1 MTSSNIERFPFDR
14 RILGGLSDT
23 NSRLENWPV
32 VYTIENDRSIYVGET
47 TNARVRMQQH
57 LDSPAKQGL
66 KRVRVIVNEEFNKS
80 VCLDLESHLI
90 RYLAA
95 DEKYE
100 VINGNHGISDADYF
114 ERARYREDFDEIFTQ
129 LFEQGV
135 LTRSIPDI
143 VNSNL
148 FKYSPY
154 KALNTDQAAAV
165 EEILERLFQ
174 TWNAPSDVPMLVQG
188 DPGTGKTIVAI
199 YLVKLLAD
207 IANNLSEDALESDSL
222 FADFFQPGYKEL
234 IDSPRIGLVIPQQSL
249 RKTVQKVFAKTPG
262 LDKNWVISPFDLNTR
277 DAYDLLIVD
286 EAHRLGQRSN
296 QPSAAQNKKF
306 TTNNLALFG
315 NDDFS
320 WTQLDWVRATSKHQL
335 LLIDAAQSV
344 KPGDL
349 PLKQVESL
357 IRNSRAENV
366 LFRLHSQMRV
376 AGGNDYIDFVRRL
389 LSLEPIESMNFG
401 DYDFRIFDDFSEMR
415 DAIMAKDAD
424 FGLSRI
430 VAGYAWPWASRN
442 DKTATDIEIDG
453 IQMQWNQTPVD
464 WINSPNSVNEV
475 GSIHT
480 VQGYDLN
487 YAGVIIGPDLSYD
500 EGTGKL
506 VFKRESYFDT
516 KGKENNPRLGI
527 SYTDDDLLEFV
538 KNIFRVLLTRGIKGT
553 YVYVCDPNLGVR
565 LRALSAN
572 SFSPSRRNQEESPFE

>member
-1 MTSSNIERFPFDR
+1 MTGSEIERFPFDKR
-14 RILGGLSDT
+14 VLKGLSDT
-23 NSRLENWPV
+23 NPRLENWPV
-32 VYTIENDRSIYVGET
+32 VYTIENDKSIYVGET

-66 KRVRVIVNEEFNKS
+66 KRIRVIINEKFNKS

-100 VINGNHGISDADYF
+100 VINGNQGISDADYF
-114 ERARYREDFDEIFTQ
+114 ERSRYREDFDEIFTQ
-129 LFEQGV
+129 LFDQGV
-135 LTRSIPDI
+135 LTRTIPDI

-174 TWNAPSDVPMLVQG
+174 TWAMASKAPIVIQG

-207 IANNLSEDALESDSL
+207 IANSNSEDALESDSL
-222 FADFFQPGYKEL
+222 FADFFQPGYGE
-234 IDSPRIGLVIPQQSL
+234 IIGSPRIGLVIPQQSL

-262 LDKNWVISPFDLNTR
+262 LEQSWVVSPFDLTSR
-277 DAYDLLIVD
+277 DAFDLLIVD

-306 TTNNLALFG
+306 TTNNLAFFG
-315 NDDFS
+315 NDDPS
-320 WTQLDWVRATSKHQL
+320 STQLDWVRAASRHQI

-349 PLKQVESL
+349 PLHQVESL
-357 IRNSRAENV
+357 VRDGRDENS

-376 AGGNDYIDFVRRL
+376 AGGNDYIEFARRL
-389 LSLEPIESMNFG
+389 INLEPIELMDFG
-401 DYDFRIFDDFSEMR
+401 DYDFKIFDDFSEMR
-415 DAIMAKDAD
+415 DAIMAKDKE
-424 FGLSRI
+424 FGLSRL

-487 YAGVIIGPDLSYD
+487 YAGVIIGPDLGYD
-500 EGTGKL
+500 EATGQL
-506 VFKRESYFDT
+506 VFNRASYFDT
-516 KGKENNPRLGI
+516 KGKENNRRLGI
-527 SYTDDDLLEFV
+527 KYTDEDLLEFV
-538 KNIFRVLLTRGIKGT
+538 KNIYRVLLTRGIKGT
-553 YVYVCDPNLGVR
+553 FIYAAESK
-565 LRALSAN
+565 LRTALHELI
-572 SFSPSRRNQEESPFE
+572 NQ

>member
-1 MTSSNIERFPFDR
+1 MTSSKIERFPFDR

-32 VYTIENDRSIYVGET
+32 VYTIENDKSIYVGET

-114 ERARYREDFDEIFTQ
+114 ERARYREDFDEVFTQ

-165 EEILERLFQ
+165 EEILERLFE
-174 TWNAPSDVPMLVQG
+174 TWSTPTTSPMVVQG

-199 YLVKLLAD
+199 YLMKLLAD
-207 IANNLSEDALESDSL
+207 IASSDLENALESDSL
-222 FADFFQPGYKEL
+222 FADFFQPGYKE
-234 IDSPRIGLVIPQQSL
+234 IIGNPRIGLVIPQQSL

-286 EAHRLGQRSN
+286 EAHRLGQRAN

-306 TTNNLALFG
+306 TSNNLTLFG
-315 NDDFS
+315 DDDSS
-320 WTQLDWVRATSKHQL
+320 WTQLDWVKASSRHQL
-335 LLIDAAQSV
+335 LLVDAAQSV

-349 PLKQVESL
+349 PLELVESL
-357 IRNSRAENV
+357 IREARSENA

-376 AGGNDYIDFVRRL
+376 TGGSDYIDFVCRL
-389 LSLEPIESMNFG
+389 MNLEHIDSVDFG

-415 DAIMAKDAD
+415 EAILARDEEV
-424 FGLSRI
+424 GLSRL
-430 VAGYAWPWASRN
+430 VAGYAWPWASRT

-453 IQMQWNQTPVD
+453 VQMQWNQTPVD

-487 YAGVIIGPDLSYD
+487 YAGVIIGPDLGYD
-500 EGTGKL
+500 EATGQP
-506 VFKRESYFDT
+506 VFNRDNYFDT

-527 SYTDDDLLEFV
+527 SYSDEDLLEFV
-538 KNIFRVLLTRGIKGT
+538 RNIYRVLLTRGIKGT
-553 YVYVCDPNLGVR
+553 YVYFADKALESAV
-565 LRALSAN
+565 RALFLN
-572 SFSPSRRNQEESPFE
+572 

>member
-1 MTSSNIERFPFDR
+1 MTSSSIERFPFDKR
-14 RILGGLSDT
+14 VLKGLSDT
-23 NSRLENWPV
+23 NPRLENWPV
-32 VYTIENDRSIYVGET
+32 VYTIDNDKSIYVGET

-57 LDSPAKQGL
+57 LESPTKQGL
-66 KRVRVIVNEEFNKS
+66 KRIRVIINEEFNKS

-114 ERARYREDFDEIFTQ
+114 ERSRYREDFDEIFKQ

-174 TWNAPSDVPMLVQG
+174 TWNAPSDVPMVVQG

-207 IANNLSEDALESDSL
+207 IANSISEDALESDSL
-222 FADFFQPGYKEL
+222 FADFFQPGYKE
-234 IDSPRIGLVIPQQSL
+234 IIGSPHIGLVIPQQSL

-286 EAHRLGQRSN
+286 ESHRLGQRAN

-315 NDDFS
+315 NDDSS
-320 WTQLDWVRATSKHQL
+320 WTQLDWVRAASRHQL

-349 PLKQVESL
+349 PLKQVEFL
-357 IRNSRAENV
+357 IRESRSENV

-376 AGGNDYIDFVRRL
+376 VGGNDYIDFVRRL
-389 LSLEPIESMNFG
+389 LNLEQIESLDFG
-401 DYDFRIFDDFSEMR
+401 KYDFRIFNDFSEMR
-415 DAIMAKDAD
+415 DAIMAKDEA
-424 FGLSRI
+424 FGLSRL

-487 YAGVIIGPDLSYD
+487 YAGVIIGPDLSFND
-500 EGTGKL
+500 ATGQL
-506 VFKRESYFDT
+506 VFNRDSYFDT
-516 KGKENNPRLGI
+516 KGKENNPRLGVTY
-527 SYTDDDLLEFV
+527 SDEDLLEFV
-538 KNIFRVLLTRGIKGT
+538 KNIYRVLLTRGIKGT
-553 YVYVCDPNLGVR
+553 YVFIHDSA
-565 LRALSAN
+565 LR
-572 SFSPSRRNQEESPFE
+572 SRITQMISWQ

>member
-1 MTSSNIERFPFDR
+1 MTSSSIERFPFDKR
-14 RILGGLSDT
+14 VLKGLSET
-23 NSRLENWPV
+23 NARLENWPV
-32 VYTIENDRSIYVGET
+32 VYTIDNDKSIYVGET

-66 KRVRVIVNEEFNKS
+66 KRIRVIINEEFNKS

-114 ERARYREDFDEIFTQ
+114 ERSRYREDFDEIFTQ

-135 LTRSIPDI
+135 LTRTIPDI

-174 TWNAPSDVPMLVQG
+174 AWQTPSDIPMVIQG

-207 IANNLSEDALESDSL
+207 IANSISEDALESDSL
-222 FADFFQPGYKEL
+222 FADFFQPGYRE
-234 IDSPRIGLVIPQQSL
+234 IIGNPRIGLVIPQQSL

-262 LDKNWVISPFDLNTR
+262 LDKNWVISPFDLNTLN
-277 DAYDLLIVD
+277 AYDLLIVD

-306 TTNNLALFG
+306 TDNNLALFG
-315 NDDFS
+315 NDNSS
-320 WTQLDWVRATSKHQL
+320 WTQLDWVRAASRHQL
-335 LLIDAAQSV
+335 LLVDAAQSV

-349 PLKQVESL
+349 PLKQVEDL
-357 IRNSRAENV
+357 IRDSRTENV

-389 LSLEPIESMNFG
+389 LNLEQMESMDFG
-401 DYDFRIFDDFSEMR
+401 DYDFRIFDDFSKMR
-415 DAIMAKDAD
+415 NAIMAKDEE
-424 FGLSRI
+424 FGLSRL

-442 DKTATDIEIDG
+442 DKTVTDIEIDG
-453 IQMQWNQTPVD
+453 VKMQWNQTPVD

-487 YAGVIIGPDLSYD
+487 YAGVIIGPDLGYD
-500 EGTGKL
+500 EATGRL
-506 VFKRESYFDT
+506 VFNRESYFDT

-527 SYTDDDLLEFV
+527 TYTDEDLLDFV
-538 KNIFRVLLTRGIKGT
+538 KNIYRVLLTRGIKGT
-553 YVYVCDPNLGVR
+553 FIYARDEA
-565 LRALSAN
+565 LREKVKSLLKRSN
-572 SFSPSRRNQEESPFE
+572 

>member
-1 MTSSNIERFPFDR
+1 MTSSSIERFPFDKR
-14 RILGGLSDT
+14 VLKGLSDT
-23 NSRLENWPV
+23 NARLENWPV
-32 VYTIENDRSIYVGET
+32 VYTIENDNSIYVGET

-66 KRVRVIVNEEFNKS
+66 KRIRVIINEEFNKS

-114 ERARYREDFDEIFTQ
+114 ERSRYREDFDEIFTQ

-135 LTRSIPDI
+135 LTRTIPDI

-154 KALNTDQAAAV
+154 KALNSDQAAAV

-174 TWNAPSDVPMLVQG
+174 TWNAPSDAPMVVQG

-207 IANNLSEDALESDSL
+207 IANSISEDALESDSL
-222 FADFFQPGYKEL
+222 FADFFQPGNKE
-234 IDSPRIGLVIPQQSL
+234 IIGSPRIGLVIPQQSL

-262 LDKNWVISPFDLNTR
+262 LDKNWVVSPFDLNTR

-306 TTNNLALFG
+306 ADNNLALFG
-315 NDDFS
+315 NDDSS
-320 WTQLDWVRATSKHQL
+320 WTQLDWVRAASRHQL
-335 LLIDAAQSV
+335 LLVDAAQSV

-349 PLKQVESL
+349 PLKQVEEL
-357 IRNSRAENV
+357 ISVSRTENV

-389 LSLEPIESMNFG
+389 LNLERIETMDFG

-415 DAIMAKDAD
+415 DAIMAKDEK
-424 FGLSRI
+424 FGLSRL

-442 DKTATDIEIDG
+442 DKTVTDIEIDDVK
-453 IQMQWNQTPVD
+453 MQWNQTPVD
-464 WINSPNSVNEV
+464 WINSPNSVSEV

-487 YAGVIIGPDLSYD
+487 YGGVIIGPDLGYD
-500 EGTGKL
+500 ESTGRL
-506 VFKRESYFDT
+506 VFNRDSYFDT

-527 SYTDDDLLEFV
+527 TYTDEDLLDFV
-538 KNIFRVLLTRGIKGT
+538 KNIYRVLLTRGIKGT
-553 YVYVCDPNLGVR
+553 YLYIADPE
-565 LRALSAN
+565 LRDHLKKLLAT
-572 SFSPSRRNQEESPFE
+572 

>member
-1 MTSSNIERFPFDR
+1 MTSSKIERFPFDR
-14 RILGGLSDT
+14 RVLKGLSET
-23 NSRLENWPV
+23 NARLENWPV
-32 VYTIENDRSIYVGET
+32 VYTIDNDKSIYVGET

-66 KRVRVIVNEEFNKS
+66 KRIRVIINEEFNKS

-100 VINGNHGISDADYF
+100 VINSNHGISDADYF
-114 ERARYREDFDEIFTQ
+114 ERSRYREDFDEIFMQ

-135 LTRSIPDI
+135 LTRTIPDI

-174 TWNAPSDVPMLVQG
+174 TWKTPSDIPMVVQG

-207 IANNLSEDALESDSL
+207 IANSISEDALESDSL
-222 FADFFQPGYKEL
+222 FADFFQPGYKET

-262 LDKNWVISPFDLNTR
+262 LNKNWVISPFDLNTLN
-277 DAYDLLIVD
+277 AYDLLIVD

-306 TTNNLALFG
+306 TDNNLALFG
-315 NDDFS
+315 NDDSS
-320 WTQLDWVRATSKHQL
+320 WTQLDWVRAASRHQL
-335 LLIDAAQSV
+335 LLVDAAQSV

-349 PLKQVESL
+349 PLKQVQDL
-357 IRNSRAENV
+357 IRDSRTENV

-389 LSLEPIESMNFG
+389 LNLEQMESMDFG

-415 DAIMAKDAD
+415 NAIMDKDKES
-424 FGLSRI
+424 GLSRL

-442 DKTATDIEIDG
+442 DKTATDIEING

-487 YAGVIIGPDLSYD
+487 YAGVIIGPDLGYNNA
-500 EGTGKL
+500 TGQL
-506 VFKRESYFDT
+506 VFNRDSYFDT

-527 SYTDDDLLEFV
+527 TYTDDDLLEFV
-538 KNIFRVLLTRGIKGT
+538 KNIYRVLLTRGVKGT
-553 YVYVCDPNLGVR
+553 FIYAHDKKLQSKLKN
-565 LRALSAN
+565 ALA
-572 SFSPSRRNQEESPFE
+572 